1 MYEGGTSMAASRIRI
16 NHQGRLVIPAELR
29 AAAGIKPD
37 SDVVL
42 EVHEGEIRIR
52 NVDAALSRVQT
63 KYKRLAQG
71 RDVVDEF
78 LAERRE
84 EADRD

>member
-37 SDVVL
+37 SDVAL